1 MKYKVMEPRPLSWP
15 VDEGNIT
22 NRVSP
27 LILKMLATNYKY
39 NRAYKSYAF
48 GIVGKLSGKM
58 IWIVVGA
65 IAAVVIILYV
75 TGNLPI

>member
-48 GIVGKLSGKM
+48 GLVGKLSGK
-58 IWIVVGA
+58 WIYLIIGG
-65 IAAVVIILYV
+65 IAAFVAVLYF